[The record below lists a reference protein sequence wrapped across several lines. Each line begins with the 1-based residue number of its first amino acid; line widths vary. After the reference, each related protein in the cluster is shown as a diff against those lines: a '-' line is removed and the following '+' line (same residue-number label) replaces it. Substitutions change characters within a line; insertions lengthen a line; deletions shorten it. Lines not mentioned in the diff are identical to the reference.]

1 MAGKPLK
8 IRISPNV
15 SFTCLFFQLDY
26 YSTVSTSRK
35 FYLAIYIELLIQGL
49 THGRYLINLDLL
61 EYHSREA
68 SLIIHPAQW

>member
-8 IRISPNV
+8 IRISPYV
-15 SFTCLFFQLDY
+15 SFTCLFFILVY

-35 FYLAIYIELLIQGL
+35 FYLAIYIELLKQCL
-49 THGRYLINLDLL
+49 THGRYLINLDLR

-68 SLIIHPAQW
+68 TLIIHPAQW